1 MTRTSTPRTAA
12 LVPAAGRGE
21 RLGPGAPKALRSI
34 GGEPILLHAVRGLL
48 ASDRIDLV
56 VVAAPPSPEGLAEVA
71 RILSGL
77 RPGDQPGTHDAG
89 RADSAGRAGGPDAAG
104 SGAGDGGEE
113 RVLIVPGGAT
123 RQQSVAL
130 ALAAVPADYDVV
142 LVHDA
147 ARALTPPSTI
157 AGVVDAVR
165 AGADAVIPVL
175 PVADTIK
182 SVRPRTE
189 TAEVAGGSADGSAA
203 HAAHPAHDTVEHT
216 VDRSGLRAVQ
226 TPQGFR
232 RSLLER
238 AHAAAGHDAT
248 DDAGLVEALGRPVT
262 MIPGHVEAFKVTT
275 PFDLVLAEAVLAAR
289 SKEPPMPRNDTPGDN
304 TPGRAPREDAQ
315 PDTRP
320 ADTPSEPMLPM
331 VGIGVDVHA
340 FATAEDLE
348 LEPRPLRLAGLD
360 WPDQTG
366 LLGHSD
372 ADVVAHAACNA
383 LFSAAGLGDLGSNF
397 GTDQPEWKGAT
408 GTVLLAET
416 ARRVRAAGLRIGNVA
431 VQLIGRRP
439 KLGPRRAEAEAVLSA
454 AVGAP
459 VRVSAATTD
468 GLGFTGRGE
477 GLTAIATAVVFPGAG
492 PASSAD

>member
-1 MTRTSTPRTAA
+1 MTRTPTPRTAA

-34 GGEPILLHAVRGLL
+34 GTEPILLHAVRGLL

-56 VVAAPPSPEGLAEVA
+56 VVAAPPSAEGLAEVA
-71 RILSGL
+71 RILSAL
-77 RPGDQPGTHDAG
+77 EPAVTA
-89 RADSAGRAGGPDAAG
+89 AGGPAEAADLPRDPLAAG
-104 SGAGDGGEE
+104 T
-113 RVLIVPGGAT
+113 VLIVPGGAT

-130 ALAAVPADYDVV
+130 ALAAVPADCDVV

-147 ARALTPPSTI
+147 ARALTPPPTI
-157 AGVVDAVR
+157 AAVVDAVR

-182 SVRPRTE
+182 SVRPA
-189 TAEVAGGSADGSAA
+189 AESAEGGAPG
-203 HAAHPAHDTVEHT
+203 HDTVERT

-232 RSLLER
+232 RELLER

-248 DDAGLVEALGRPVT
+248 DDAGLVESLGLPVA

-289 SKEPPMPRNDTPGDN
+289 RKELPMSTTPA
-304 TPGRAPREDAQ
+304 TPVPH
-315 PDTRP
+315 
-320 ADTPSEPMLPM
+320 LPM
-331 VGIGVDVHA
+331 VGVGVDVHA
-340 FATAEDLE
+340 FATEADLE
-348 LEPRPLRLAGLD
+348 LAPRPLRLAGLD
-360 WPDQTG
+360 WPGQSG

-397 GTDQPEWKGAT
+397 GTDQPEWKGAA
-408 GTVLLAET
+408 GIVLLAEA
-416 ARRVRAAGLRIGNVA
+416 ARRVRAAGLHIGNIA
-431 VQLIGRRP
+431 VQLIGQRP
-439 KLGPRRAEAEAVLSA
+439 KLGPRRAEAEAVLSEA
-454 AVGAP
+454 AGAP

-477 GLTAIATAVVFPGAG
+477 GLTAIATALVFPT
-492 PASSAD
+492 AD

>member
-1 MTRTSTPRTAA
+1 MTRLPTPRTAA

-21 RLGPGAPKALRSI
+21 RLGPGAPKALRAI
-34 GGEPILLHAVRGLL
+34 GGEPILWHAVRGLL

-56 VVAAPPSPEGLAEVA
+56 VVAAPPSAEGLAEVA
-71 RILSGL
+71 RILSPL
-77 RPGDQPGTHDAG
+77 RSEPG
-89 RADSAGRAGGPDAAG
+89 AGG
-104 SGAGDGGEE
+104 E
-113 RVLIVPGGAT
+113 VLIVPGGAT

-130 ALAAVPADYDVV
+130 ALAAVPADFDVV

-147 ARALTPPSTI
+147 ARALTPPATI

-182 SVRPRTE
+182 SVRPYPE
-189 TAEVAGGSADGSAA
+189 TPEAGAA
-203 HAAHPAHDTVEHT
+203 RDTVGQT
-216 VDRSGLRAVQ
+216 VDRSALRAVQ
-226 TPQGFR
+226 TPQGFSR
-232 RSLLER
+232 DLLER
-238 AHAAAGHDAT
+238 AHAEAGHDAT
-248 DDAGLVEALGRPVT
+248 DDAGLVEALGRPVA

-289 SKEPPMPRNDTPGDN
+289 IKESPMPAMN
-304 TPGRAPREDAQ
+304 
-315 PDTRP
+315 
-320 ADTPSEPMLPM
+320 LPM

-340 FATAEDLE
+340 FATEADLE
-348 LEPRPLRLAGLD
+348 TEPRPLRLAGLD
-360 WPDQTG
+360 WPGQTG

-397 GTDQPEWKGAT
+397 GTDQPEWKGAA
-408 GTVLLAET
+408 GIALLAEA
-416 ARRVRAAGLRIGNVA
+416 ARRVRESGLHIGNVA
-431 VQLIGRRP
+431 VQLIGQRP
-439 KLGPRRAEAEAVLSA
+439 KLGPRRAEAEAVLSEA
-454 AVGAP
+454 AGAP

-477 GLTAIATAVVFPGAG
+477 GLTAIATAIVFPAG
-492 PASSAD
+492 

>member
-1 MTRTSTPRTAA
+1 MTRPPTPRTAA

-56 VVAAPPSPEGLAEVA
+56 VVAAPPSAEGLAEVA
-71 RILSGL
+71 RVLSALEPVATASGE
-77 RPGDQPGTHDAG
+77 PDTTPHSPQ
-89 RADSAGRAGGPDAAG
+89 GPLAAG
-104 SGAGDGGEE
+104 T
-113 RVLIVPGGAT
+113 VLIVPGGAT
-123 RQQSVAL
+123 RQESVAL
-130 ALAAVPADYDVV
+130 ALAAVPADCDVV

-147 ARALTPPSTI
+147 ARALTPPSTV
-157 AGVVDAVR
+157 ADVVAAVR

-182 SVRPRTE
+182 SVRPHTG
-189 TAEVAGGSADGSAA
+189 TPDAG
-203 HAAHPAHDTVEHT
+203 PARDLVERT
-216 VDRSGLRAVQ
+216 VDRGALRAIQ

-232 RSLLER
+232 RDLLER

-248 DDAGLVEALGRPVT
+248 DDAGLVESLGLPVA

-289 SKEPPMPRNDTPGDN
+289 RKESPMP
-304 TPGRAPREDAQ
+304 APY
-315 PDTRP
+315 PT
-320 ADTPSEPMLPM
+320 SPMPLPM
-331 VGIGVDVHA
+331 VGVGVDVHA
-340 FATAEDLE
+340 FATETDLE
-348 LEPRPLRLAGLD
+348 LAPRPLRLAGLD
-360 WPDQTG
+360 WPGQSG

-397 GTDQPEWKGAT
+397 GTDQPEWKGAA
-408 GTVLLAET
+408 GIVLLAEA
-416 ARRVRAAGLRIGNVA
+416 ARRVREAGLHIGNVA
-431 VQLIGRRP
+431 VQLIGQRP
-439 KLGPRRAEAEAVLSA
+439 KLGPRRAEAEAVLSEA
-454 AVGAP
+454 AGAP

-477 GLTAIATAVVFPGAG
+477 GLTAIATAIVFPTGN
-492 PASSAD
+492 

>member
-1 MTRTSTPRTAA
+1 VTEPAPARTAA

-21 RLGPGAPKALRSI
+21 RLGPGAPKALREI

-48 ASDRIDLV
+48 DSGRVDLV
-56 VVAAPPSPEGLAEVA
+56 VVAAPPSVEGVAEVR

-77 RPGDQPGTHDAG
+77 EPVA
-89 RADSAGRAGGPDAAG
+89 
-104 SGAGDGGEE
+104 
-113 RVLIVPGGAT
+113 VVPGGPT

-130 ALAAVPADYDVV
+130 ALAAVPEDDFDVI

-147 ARALTPPSTI
+147 ARALTPPEII
-157 AGVVDAVR
+157 ASVVEAVR
-165 AGADAVIPVL
+165 SGLPAVVPVL

-182 SVRPRTE
+182 SVVSREDGRD
-189 TAEVAGGSADGSAA
+189 AVGS
-203 HAAHPAHDTVEHT
+203 T

-232 RSLLER
+232 RALLAR

-248 DDAGLVEALGRPVT
+248 DDAGLVESLGESVG

-275 PFDLVLAEAVLAAR
+275 PFDLVLAESVLERRGAR
-289 SKEPPMPRNDTPGDN
+289 RRVRMT
-304 TPGRAPREDAQ
+304 AP
-315 PDTRP
+315 
-320 ADTPSEPMLPM
+320 LI
-331 VGIGVDVHA
+331 GIGVDVHA
-340 FATAEDLE
+340 FASEQDLE

-397 GTDQPEWKGAT
+397 GTDQPEWKGAP
-408 GTVLLAET
+408 GTVLLAEA
-416 ARRVRAAGLRIGNVA
+416 ARRVRVAGFVIGNVA
-431 VQLIGRRP
+431 VQVIGVRP
-439 KLGPRRAEAEAVLSA
+439 KIGPRRAEAEAVLAEA
-454 AVGAP
+454 AGAP
-459 VRVSAATTD
+459 VRLSAATTD
-468 GLGFTGRGE
+468 GLGFTGRAE
-477 GLTAIATAVVFPGAG
+477 GLTGIATAVVFPAE
-492 PASSAD
+492 